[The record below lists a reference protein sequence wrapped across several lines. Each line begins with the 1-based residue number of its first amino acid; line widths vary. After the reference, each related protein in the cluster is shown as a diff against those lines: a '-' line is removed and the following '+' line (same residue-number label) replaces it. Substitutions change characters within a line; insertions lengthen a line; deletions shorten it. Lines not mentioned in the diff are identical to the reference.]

1 MGIKYEKRVKKR
13 TLNTSKERVRSIKKG
28 TLCKNSGYL
37 FFISWQNQVKKLN
50 NSDACIVFL
59 KCK

>member
-13 TLNTSKERVRSIKKG
+13 TLNTSKERVRNIKKG
-28 TLCKNSGYL
+28 TLCKNSGYI
-37 FFISWQNQVKKLN
+37 FFISSQNQGKKL

>member
-13 TLNTSKERVRSIKKG
+13 TLNTSKERVRNIKKG
-28 TLCKNSGYL
+28 TLCKNLGYI
-37 FFISWQNQVKKLN
+37 FFISSQNQVKKL